1 MADGK
6 SEIKSFPVTNSDVEG
21 LIDAL
26 SKMARKLPPEQWG
39 LLLSIL
45 AAAGGTV
52 EVGARKTRGKFS
64 GIKVEGGRDHQ
75 TPQIGRLKN
84 SAISSGK
91 PTCTGYVGG
100 RAPLGAMI
108 VPTKPPKPSTPPKK
122 SGG

>member
-1 MADGK
+1 MTDGK
-6 SEIKSFPVTNSDVEG
+6 SKTKSFPVTNSDVEG

-64 GIKVEGGRDHQ
+64 GIKVEGGVITDPTDRKVIELRNQLRKAHMPG
-75 TPQIGRLKN
+75 T
-84 SAISSGK
+84 SAG
-91 PTCTGYVGG
+91 
-100 RAPLGAMI
+100 APLGDMI
-108 VPTKPPKPSTPPKK
+108 IPPKPSTPPKK

>member
-64 GIKVEGGRDHQ
+64 GIKVEGGVITDPADRKVEELRNQLRNAHMPG
-75 TPQIGRLKN
+75 T
-84 SAISSGK
+84 SAG
-91 PTCTGYVGG
+91 
-100 RAPLGAMI
+100 APLGSMI